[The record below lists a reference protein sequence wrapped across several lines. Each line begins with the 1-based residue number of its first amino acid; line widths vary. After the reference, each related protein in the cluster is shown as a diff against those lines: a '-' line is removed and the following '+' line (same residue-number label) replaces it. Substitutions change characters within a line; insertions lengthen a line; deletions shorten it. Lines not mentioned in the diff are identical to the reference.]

1 MCKKNFYFLSI
12 ISLIYSIGY
21 GQDTDCFGIT
31 PGQVLEVSESIQN
44 GDTIGSIDY
53 CSAGEWKKIEAEFFS
68 TLALKENGQLYT
80 WGINSGYNWAS
91 LIGGVDPAQQIVFDP
106 YLVKDPLDPSQDFIV
121 DDVSASITAAFAI
134 RSDDKSLWSWG
145 FDQDCSLGQGYNEN
159 AVYPNKIEQRE
170 PHLVD
175 DTNTWKAVATSNSGG
190 NAIDTN
196 GQLWGWGYGDGQW
209 YTNHGF
215 SETICEPTLVN
226 NDTDW
231 KSLACGSLNTY
242 LIKEDGTLWVM
253 GADASGST
261 GQGYLNNT
269 NQIPGIQQI
278 GSDQD
283 WIHVSAYGVGA
294 VAVKSNGNLYAWGE
308 NNGGRMGL
316 DPYVEGNFSLNV
328 PTQIAGSEG
337 IIFTHADIGWK
348 SATAVDENGNYYGW
362 GENLSGHLGTGDI
375 TTYQE
380 FTLIDTGGIAM
391 KYSSTA
397 GRTSGLITSNGSLRM
412 YGGNDTGQLGY
423 GEEASTNPNTPVKIE
438 LGPQLEN
445 KTIAKYDASSHSQA
459 VLTSE
464 GELYAWGDNENGRLG
479 VGHFDRI
486 KENYFPNK
494 IGDENDIWTDFWHC
508 GGNFYA
514 VKDNKLYGAGEDNY
528 DHHGLGQGLGNNGN
542 KAEMTEIPGFDMSE
556 IKQWTCTW
564 VGIIAIKNNGELWGF
579 GANWVGQLGIGPQ
592 QQVEITRNTID
603 LNGDGLGG
611 INSVNNVSAADANRS
626 IGEYF
631 TTNFSGSENGNGAE
645 FRITTDENGFSD
657 VYVTIPGDGFA
668 DGELIIISDND
679 IGEGGATD
687 LTFTINGV
695 GDNNGTAAIPSFQK
709 LHPDNDWEIIYDTKG
724 SDVTFVEKT
733 DGSIW
738 VCGKDN
744 ANFYQEL
751 GYPNYDGNGFVEAFS
766 TGNDWNMFTTG
777 NNTVLGIKDDGTLW
791 SIGANANGL
800 RGLGTFENTS
810 TAWTQIGTDTDWTH
824 ANINGPSAFAVKTDG
839 SMWSWGSGWAGQL
852 GNGTFGNANT
862 PTKVSGD
869 IDWERSVG
877 GWNLQ
882 TALAK
887 DGTIY
892 GWGYN
897 RLGSIGGLGEV
908 KSEYLDWT
916 TDLSIIEGAFN
927 FSDVGYVVVND
938 NSVLDYESLANEG
951 EKPKNRYV
959 YSENLT
965 MKNTENAPAEIT
977 ISLVM
982 SDGINTSEPENVL
995 IKINNVNEAP
1005 TDISLETLS
1014 FDENNEVNFQLSNII
1029 ITDPDFNDS
1038 HTVTIDQTYG
1048 NYDKF
1053 DIIDGFLTVSTTVSY
1068 DEFQSLDVKLIATD
1082 AGELS
1087 FTKTFNI
1094 TVNNTLSFNNSLHS
1108 NFKIIPNPFN
1118 EKITITFDSFNIND
1132 AYEISIFD
1140 LSGKRIFSNYLTENN
1155 YDLNLKEIRSGIYI
1169 LKLKS
1174 NKKIV
1179 TKRIIKK

>member
-1 MCKKNFYFLSI
+1 MYKINPIIFLILLLTKLNGFS
-12 ISLIYSIGY
+12 
-21 GQDTDCFGIT
+21 QNNDCFGIT
-31 PGQVLEVSESIQN
+31 PGQILEIDESIQI

-53 CSAGEWKKIEAEFFS
+53 CAAGEWKKVEAEFFS

-91 LIGGVDPAQQIVFDP
+91 LIGGEDPAQQIVFDP
-106 YLVKDPLDPSQDFIV
+106 YLVKDPLDPSQDFII

-134 RSDDKSLWSWG
+134 KSSDKSLWAWG
-145 FDQDCSLGQGYNEN
+145 FDQDCSLGLGYNEN
-159 AVYPNKIEQRE
+159 AVYPSKILHRE
-170 PHLVD
+170 PQLVD
-175 DTNTWKAVATSNSGG
+175 NTNTWKAVATSNSGG

-196 GQLWGWGYGDGQW
+196 GQLWGWGYGDGEW

-242 LIKEDGTLWVM
+242 LIKENGTLWVM

-261 GQGYLNNT
+261 GQGYENNT
-269 NQIPGIQQI
+269 NQITGIQQI

-283 WIHVSAYGVGA
+283 WNHVSAYGVGV
-294 VAVKSNGNLYAWGE
+294 VAVKSNGNIYSWGE
-308 NNGGRMGL
+308 NSGGRMGL
-316 DPYVEGNFSLNV
+316 DPYIEGNFSLNT

-380 FTLIDTGGIAM
+380 FTLIDTGGIPM

-397 GRTSGLITSNGSLRM
+397 GRTSGLITTNGSLRM

-445 KTIAKYDASSHSQA
+445 KTITKYDASSMAQA

-464 GELYAWGDNENGRLG
+464 GELYAWGDNEGGKLG

-494 IGDENDIWTDFWHC
+494 IGDENDVWTDFWHC
-508 GGNFYA
+508 GNNFYA
-514 VKDNKLYGAGEDNY
+514 VKDNKLYGAGADKYE
-528 DHHGLGQGLGNNGN
+528 HHNLGQGLGNNGN
-542 KAEMTEIPGFDMSE
+542 KADMTEIPGFDMSE

-579 GANWVGQLGIGPQ
+579 GANWAGQLGLEPQ
-592 QQVEITRNTID
+592 QQIDLTRNTID

-611 INSVNNVSAADANRS
+611 INSVDNISAADPNRAS
-626 IGEYF
+626 GEYY
-631 TTNFSGSENGNGAE
+631 TTNFSGSASGNGAE
-645 FRITTDENGFSD
+645 FRITTDNNGFSE

-668 DGELIIISDND
+668 DGELITISDSV

-695 GDNNGTAAIPSFQK
+695 GDNDGTAAIPSFQK

-724 SDVTFVEKT
+724 SDVTIVEKT

-738 VCGKDN
+738 VCGQN
-744 ANFYQEL
+744 YANFYEEI
-751 GYPNYDGNGFVEAFS
+751 GYPNYNFNGFVEAF
-766 TGNDWNMFTTG
+766 TAGNDWNMFSNG
-777 NNTVLGIKDDGTLW
+777 NKTILGIKDDGTLW
-791 SIGANANGL
+791 SIGANAAGL

-810 TAWTQIGTDTDWTH
+810 TAWTQIGSDSDWTH
-824 ANINGPSAFAVKTDG
+824 VNINGPTAFAVKTDG
-839 SMWSWGSGWAGQL
+839 SMWSWGSGWVGQL
-852 GNGTFGNANT
+852 GNGTFGNANA
-862 PTKVSGD
+862 PTRVSGD

-927 FSDVGYVVVND
+927 FSDMGYVIVND
-938 NSVLDYESLANEG
+938 NNVLDYESLANDG
-951 EKPKNRYV
+951 KTSPNRYV
-959 YSENLT
+959 YSENLVK
-965 MKNTENAPAEIT
+965 KNIENAPAEIS

-995 IKINNVNEAP
+995 IKINNVNETP

-1014 FDENNEVNFQLSNII
+1014 FDENNDVNFLLSNII

-1038 HTVTIDQTYG
+1038 HMVIIDQTYG

-1053 DIIDGFLTVSTTVSY
+1053 DIINGVLTVINPISY
-1068 DEFQSLDVKLIATD
+1068 DEFQNLDLKLIATD
-1082 AGELS
+1082 SGGLS
-1087 FTKTFNI
+1087 ISKIFTI
-1094 TVNNTLSFNNSLHS
+1094 TVNDTLSINSS
-1108 NFKIIPNPFN
+1108 KNSQFKVAPNPFN
-1118 EKITITFDSFNIND
+1118 NSITISIDSYNTSIN
-1132 AYEISIFD
+1132 YEISIFD
-1140 LSGKRIFSNYLTENN
+1140 LSGKTIHKATMLNKESNL
-1155 YDLNLKEIRSGIYI
+1155 DLNQLKTGVYI
-1169 LKLKS
+1169 LKIIS
-1174 NKKIV
+1174 DSKIV
-1179 TKRIIKK
+1179 SKRIIKK